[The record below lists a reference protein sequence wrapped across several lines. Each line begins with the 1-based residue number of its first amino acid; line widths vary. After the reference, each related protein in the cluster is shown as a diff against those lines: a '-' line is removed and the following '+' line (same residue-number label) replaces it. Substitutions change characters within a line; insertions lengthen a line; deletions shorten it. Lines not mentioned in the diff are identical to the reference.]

1 MNQNL
6 YLKNIPKVL
15 AINATWMFVL
25 VMPIVVPFLKSH
37 QLGMQA
43 VYELQ
48 AFYAICVVLLEIP
61 SGYLS
66 DLVGRKQ
73 TLVFA
78 GAFNGIGMGILAIGD
93 SYWWFM
99 VFELTLAIAG
109 SLISGSDIALI
120 YDSLDGTEM
129 QHEQEKEIVGK
140 NIFYSQMAETLA
152 ALAGG
157 ALAFSSLQLPVQVNA
172 VTGWLP
178 FIIALTLQEPPRKKM
193 SRKEHGENFRH
204 VYAILFRGSKL
215 MRFTILGLVF
225 SGTSTLIGVWAFQG
239 YWEAEN
245 VPIYYFGY
253 LWALFNFAVASTARA
268 ATFLN
273 RYFGRIIMLWLIA
286 LLPVAGYFGM
296 SVLGG
301 IFGILAGLLLNITR
315 GLATVLLRDDLNQ
328 MVEGDIRA
336 TANSVTNLGVR
347 LNFAL
352 MGPLVG
358 AVIDSSGYSLTFAF
372 LAALFAVLLLL
383 IFLPLLRMAKS
394 ETNPKMKG

>member
-1 MNQNL
+1 MNQNM

-15 AINATWMFVL
+15 AINATWMFLL

-48 AFYAICVVLLEIP
+48 AFYAICVVILEIP

-78 GAFNGIGMGILAIGD
+78 GAFNGIGMVVLAVGD

-99 VFELTLAIAG
+99 LFELTLAIAG

-120 YDSLDGTEM
+120 YDSMDGTEM

-157 ALAFSSLQLPVQVNA
+157 ALAFISLQLPVLVNA
-172 VTGWLP
+172 FTGWLP
-178 FIIALTLQEPPRKKM
+178 FLIALTLHEPPRKKM
-193 SRKEHGENFRH
+193 SSHAHGENVRH
-204 VYAILFRGSKL
+204 IYRIMFRGSRL
-215 MRFTILGLVF
+215 MRYTILGLIF

-245 VPIYYFGY
+245 IPIHYFGY
-253 LWALFNFAVASTARA
+253 LWAFFNFTVASTARA
-268 ATFLN
+268 AAYLN
-273 RYFGRIIMLWLIA
+273 RYFGRSVMLWAIA
-286 LLPVAGYFGM
+286 LLPAAGYLGM

-301 IFGILAGLLLNITR
+301 LLGIFAGLFLNITR

-328 MVEGDIRA
+328 MIDGDIRA
-336 TANSVTNLGVR
+336 TVNSVTNMGVR

-352 MGPLVG
+352 VGPIVG
-358 AVIDSSGYSLTFAF
+358 MVIDTHGYSPAF
-372 LAALFAVLLLL
+372 GSLAVLFLILLL
-383 IFLPLLRMAKS
+383 AVFIPLLRMAVSGKKAKIS
-394 ETNPKMKG
+394 E